1 MITSLL
7 VEYTVFDDL
16 PRASESQKLI
26 LSPFITTP
34 NILVPAIIIPGYIHV
49 VCMYMYLKDCVALFE
64 YNNNF
69 SSSYSN
75 MIISGHWDKKIRFWD
90 LRVSSVNP
98 SHELAIQG
106 RVTSLSLFPGKRRRK
121 RRRRR
126 EES

>member
-1 MITSLL
+1 
-7 VEYTVFDDL
+7 
-16 PRASESQKLI
+16 
-26 LSPFITTP
+26 
-34 NILVPAIIIPGYIHV
+34 
-49 VCMYMYLKDCVALFE
+49 MYLKDCVALFE

-106 RVTSLSLFPGKRRRK
+106 RVTSLSLFPGKRRR
-121 RRRRR
+121 RRREGGERRGGEERRRR
-126 EES
+126 EERRGIVEIVEILILFLRSLHVTVFNS